1 MLFLAHL
8 LADRVDISPRDL
20 VWSGHICTSVKED
33 KNKVPKTGLTVA
45 PLQIKH
51 MANSHNLTCA
61 NIVWWMCDWMVEWEA
76 FVTKEVLE
84 KALYECS
91 SLVIMKQKRRDSEL
105 PTTGHQGSKVR
116 FKGPQWRNGI
126 KAPTIYQL
134 KPISYISMKWAPGI
148 SRLSWILCAC
158 ANDIEMYT
166 CAYCTR

>member
-1 MLFLAHL
+1 MGEL
-8 LADRVDISPRDL
+8 
-20 VWSGHICTSVKED
+20 
-33 KNKVPKTGLTVA
+33 
-45 PLQIKH
+45 
-51 MANSHNLTCA
+51 
-61 NIVWWMCDWMVEWEA
+61 EA
-76 FVTKEVLE
+76 FVTEKVLE

-91 SLVIMKQKRRDSEL
+91 SLVKMKQKRRDSEL
-105 PTTGHQGSKVR
+105 PTGHQGSKVR

-134 KPISYISMKWAPGI
+134 KPLSYISIKWARGI